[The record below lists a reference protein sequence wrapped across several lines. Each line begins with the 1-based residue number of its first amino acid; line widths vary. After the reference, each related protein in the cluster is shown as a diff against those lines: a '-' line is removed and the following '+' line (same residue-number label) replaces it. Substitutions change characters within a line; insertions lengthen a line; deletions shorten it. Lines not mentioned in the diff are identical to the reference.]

1 MLVLKVYLADIR
13 RGYSCNLELVDKR
26 FEMLRNALQFLKR
39 VRDDASGN
47 VLALVGM
54 SIVPMV
60 GTMGLAIDAAQW
72 VSWRRDL
79 HSAADAGAIAGAQ
92 ALINE
97 EDVDAVVRRILGLNN
112 QHQYTIEAIETPPT
126 EGEFTGD
133 ASMVRIVVSTSQP
146 LPFSSM
152 FLSGA
157 PTIRAEAVA
166 QASNEVPNCMI
177 ALDSSDTGLV
187 IEGSATVNMT
197 CGMASNSNF
206 DATASGSDTIKAG
219 ALSAVGHVNAT
230 GGVSAD
236 TAVHS
241 FAAAATD
248 PFADQISDQDRTC
261 GQTLKVNGT
270 VNWNRETDGD
280 CLKGITIQA
289 KSTLILSP
297 GVYIIGSDGVRVAGQ
312 ATIIGLGVTLIF
324 TNTDSPFDAGSVGI
338 FESMGTSNVQL
349 TAPTTGDYAGLI
361 MVQDSRAIPNNSND
375 LTVTGDNASVFEGAI
390 YAPSNH
396 VRFSGNSSMDSDC
409 LQIVSRYITFTGNTH
424 VSNNC
429 EGGRGVVSFNGDSY
443 VRLRK

>member
-1 MLVLKVYLADIR
+1 
-13 RGYSCNLELVDKR
+13 
-26 FEMLRNALQFLKR
+26 MLRNALQFLKQI
-39 VRDDASGN
+39 RDDASGN

-54 SIVPMV
+54 AIVPMV

-72 VSWRRDL
+72 ISWRRDL

-97 EDVDAVVRRILGLNN
+97 EDVDAVVRKVLGLNT
-112 QHQYTIEAIETPPT
+112 QRQYTIQTIETPPS
-126 EGEFTGD
+126 TGPF
-133 ASMVRIVVSTSQP
+133 AGNNSMVRIVLNTSRP

-157 PTIRAEAVA
+157 PTIRAEAIA

-177 ALDSSDTGLV
+177 ALDTTNTGLV

-206 DATASGSDTIKAG
+206 DATASGRDTIRAG
-219 ALSAVGHVNAT
+219 ALSAVGNVNAT

-236 TAVHS
+236 TAIHS
-241 FAAAATD
+241 FAAAALD
-248 PFADQISDQDRTC
+248 PFAGKVTDQNRTC
-261 GQTLKVNGT
+261 TQNLRVTGT
-270 VNWNRETDGD
+270 VTWNRETNGD
-280 CLKGITIQA
+280 CLRSIDVQA
-289 KSTLILSP
+289 RATLILSP
-297 GVYIIGSDGVRVAGQ
+297 GVYIIGAGGVKVAGN
-312 ATIIGLGVTLIF
+312 ATIIGNGVTFVF
-324 TNTDSPFDAGSVGI
+324 TNTDSPFNANNVGI

-349 TAPTTGDYAGLI
+349 TAPTTGTYAGLI
-361 MVQDSRAIPNNSND
+361 MVQDSRAVPSNSND
-375 LTVTGDNASVFEGAI
+375 LLVTGDNNSVFEGAI
-390 YAPSNH
+390 YAPRNH
-396 VRFSGNSSMDSDC
+396 VTFAGNSSMDSDC

-429 EGGRGVVSFNGDSY
+429 EGGRGVVSFNGDSF

>member
-1 MLVLKVYLADIR
+1 
-13 RGYSCNLELVDKR
+13 
-26 FEMLRNALQFLKR
+26 MLRNALQFLKR

-54 SIVPMV
+54 AIVPMV

-72 VSWRRDL
+72 ISWRRDL

-97 EDVDAVVRRILGLNN
+97 EDVDAVVRKVLGLNT
-112 QHQYTIEAIETPPT
+112 QRSYTIAAIETPPT
-126 EGEFTGD
+126 TGEFAGNN
-133 ASMVRIVVSTSQP
+133 SMVRIVLTTQRS

-157 PTIRAEAVA
+157 PTIQAEAIA

-177 ALDSSDTGLV
+177 ALDTATTGLV

-206 DATASGSDTIKAG
+206 DATASGRDTIRAG
-219 ALSAVGHVNAT
+219 ALSAVGNVNAT

-241 FAAAATD
+241 FAAAALD
-248 PFADQISDQDRTC
+248 PFAGKITDQNRTC
-261 GQTLKVNGT
+261 STNLRVSGT
-270 VNWNRETDGD
+270 VVWNRETNGD
-280 CLKGITIQA
+280 CLRSIDVQA
-289 KSTLILSP
+289 RATLTLSP
-297 GVYIIGSDGVRVAGQ
+297 GVYIIGAGGVKVAGN
-312 ATIIGLGVTLIF
+312 ATIIGHGVTFVF
-324 TNTDSPFDAGSVGI
+324 TNTDSPFNANNVGI

-349 TAPTTGDYAGLI
+349 TAPTTGTYAGLI
-361 MVQDSRAIPNNSND
+361 MVQDSRAIPSNSND
-375 LTVTGDNASVFEGAI
+375 LIVTGDSGSVFEGAI
-390 YAPSNH
+390 YAPRNH
-396 VRFSGNSSMDSDC
+396 VTFTGNSSMDSDC
-409 LQIVSRYITFTGNTH
+409 LQIVSRYITFSGNTH

-429 EGGRGVVSFNGDSY
+429 EGGRGVVSFNGDSF